1 MIADKQIYHIPQ
13 SLEERIRLRR
23 EIAWFVSTQQ
33 LIPPLSIDQLQRMSL
48 KIIAEKSLET
58 ALSGWIMV
66 ELNNCVWRDIFAA
79 IPYGKRILL
88 LPKCLSDSAGCK
100 ADIDEFGLLCKKC
113 NRCTIPHLQEKA
125 ESLGIMSLVAEG
137 FTPVIGLIESQVV
150 DGLIGVGCLESLE
163 KAFPLLVDHAVPGMA
178 IPLNCSGCKDTHVDC
193 AHVSEAMSIS
203 SEQPLDLLNHEWIK
217 QRTGELFS
225 IENIRS
231 VLSSS
236 ADQTSA
242 IACEWLTGYG
252 KRWRP
257 YLLVSV
263 FMALTGKREISE
275 KAGLAAIAVECF
287 HKASLIHDDIQDNDQ
302 TRYGKQTV
310 HSQYGIPMAIN
321 VGDLLLGEGYRLLSR
336 CKDHD
341 LMMAATDAH
350 VALCTG
356 QGMELTWSNSPGM
369 LTMDYVLDIFCH
381 KTVPAFEVALIFGL
395 VCAHAD
401 PQMYDM
407 LNHYSKAIGIAYQLL
422 DDIHDFDNDQ
432 PVALRPSSVLAAVC
446 EQYGDEMPFNDLLEC
461 TDMKEYFAKPE
472 NKPLLENGVKR
483 VREMANQYHRKAIET
498 LNGMNNFELKR
509 LLFRITQHLLK

>member
-1 MIADKQIYHIPQ
+1 MIAEQQIYHIPQ
-13 SLEERIRLRR
+13 SLEERYRLRK
-23 EIAWFVSTQQ
+23 EIARFVSNQP
-33 LIPPLSIDQLQRMSL
+33 LIPPVSIDQLQCMSL
-48 KIIAEKSLET
+48 KIIAEQSLNT
-58 ALSGWIMV
+58 TLSGWIMV

-125 ESLGIMSLVAEG
+125 DSLGIMSLVAEG

-150 DGLIGVGCLESLE
+150 DGVIGVGCLESLE
-163 KAFPLLVDHAVPGMA
+163 KVFPLLVDHAVPGMA
-178 IPLNCSGCKDTHVDC
+178 IPLNCSGCKNTHVDC
-193 AHVSEAMSIS
+193 AHVSEAMSLF
-203 SEQPLDLLNHEWIK
+203 SEQNLDVLNHEWVK
-217 QRTGELFS
+217 QQTGELFS
-225 IENIRS
+225 IENIRY

-236 ADQTSA
+236 DDQTST

-310 HSQYGIPMAIN
+310 YSKYGIPIAIN

-336 CKDHD
+336 CKDHE
-341 LMMAATDAH
+341 LIMAATDAH
-350 VALCTG
+350 VALCAG
-356 QGMELTWSNSPGM
+356 QGTELTWSSSPKM
-369 LTMDYVLDIFCH
+369 LTMDYVLDIFCR
-381 KTVPAFEVALIFGL
+381 KTVPAFEVALLFGL
-395 VCAHAD
+395 ICAHAD
-401 PQMYDM
+401 RQLYDI
-407 LNHYSKAIGIAYQLL
+407 LSQYSRAIGIAYQLL
-422 DDIHDFDNDQ
+422 DDINDFENELL
-432 PVALRPSSVLAAVC
+432 VTLRPSSVLAAVC
-446 EQYGDEMPFNDLLEC
+446 EQFSDKMQFNNLLEC
-461 TDMKEYFAKPE
+461 TDMKEYFSIPE
-472 NKPLLENGVKR
+472 NKPLLEKAIKR
-483 VREMANQYHRKAIET
+483 VREMANQYHHQAIES
-498 LNGMNNFELKR
+498 LSGMKNFKLKQ
-509 LLFRITQHLLK
+509 LLFQVTKRILK